1 MIYAA
6 GTHTGKVREN
16 NEDFYQVDARFGA
29 LIVADGIGGHNAGEV
44 ASRLATETIIKHFE
58 EKFEQQSDRL
68 PGLITEAIEEA
79 NRIVYSHAI
88 HNNSCFGMGTT
99 ITMAVIDGNVA
110 YLGHI
115 GDSRAYLYHA
125 GRLSQVSTDH
135 TLVNELLK
143 NGSITEADARL
154 YPNRNIITKALGT
167 DPEIIPDINEIE
179 LEDGDVLLICSDGL
193 TDLIENSDMESI
205 LSNVTDSSSLENA
218 VELLIGISLEAGG
231 FDNIT
236 VVLYQHQP
244 KEVA

>member
-16 NEDFYQVDARFGA
+16 NEDFFQVDVSHG
-29 LIVADGIGGHNAGEV
+29 LLLVADGIGGHNAGEV
-44 ASRLATETIIKHFE
+44 ASRLATETIITHVSEGYASK
-58 EKFEQQSDRL
+58 KSQI
-68 PGLITEAIEEA
+68 PGLITTAIEEA
-79 NRIVYSHAI
+79 NRVVYSHAV

-99 ITMAVIDGNVA
+99 ITMAVLDGEVA

-115 GDSRAYLYHA
+115 GDSRAYLFRK
-125 GRLSQVSTDH
+125 GKLQQLSVDH

-143 NGSITEADARL
+143 NGSITEEDARL

-167 DPEIIPDINEIE
+167 DPEIVPDIYEIE
-179 LEDGDVLLICSDGL
+179 LENEDVILLCSDGL
-193 TDLIENSDMESI
+193 TDLIEIKDMEFI
-205 LSNVTDSSSLENA
+205 LMHENA
-218 VELLIGISLEAGG
+218 LEQKVESLIELSLNAGG

-236 VVLYQHQP
+236 VVLYQHES

>member
-6 GTHTGKVREN
+6 GTHAGKVREN
-16 NEDFYQVDARFGA
+16 NEDFYQVDARFGV

-44 ASRLATETIIKHFE
+44 ASRLATETIVKHFE
-58 EKFEQQSDRL
+58 ENYKTQSERV

-79 NRIVYSHAI
+79 NRVVYSHAI

-99 ITMAVIDGNVA
+99 VTMSVIDGNVA

-125 GRLSQVSTDH
+125 GKLSQVSTDH

-179 LEDGDVLLICSDGL
+179 LDNGDVLLLCSDGL
-193 TDLIENSDMESI
+193 TDLIENGDMETI
-205 LSNVTDSSSLENA
+205 LSKIGDKESLEIA
-218 VELLIGISLEAGG
+218 VESLIGLSLDAGG